1 MSSGEDPVSGGGVRP
16 RVFAVWVE
24 DRPGVLNRI
33 TSLFR
38 RRGFNIESLSVGR
51 AKAPG
56 VSRMTIVV
64 RTDPTGAKRLA
75 VQLYRLVNVLRADDI
90 TGAAAIRK
98 ELAMFK
104 VSVNAGERTE
114 VIQLATATGARVV
127 DVAPQSVVVEASS
140 SPEKIEGLAEV
151 LRPYGILEQ
160 VRTGLVGMAR
170 GAESV
175 MTDPSARALPQP
187 TGGGK
192 SDDESGSGSGSV

>member
-1 MSSGEDPVSGGGVRP
+1 MSSGEDPVSGGGLRP

-175 MTDPSARALPQP
+175 MADPSARALPQP

-192 SDDESGSGSGSV
+192 SDDESESGSGSV